1 MAWSQTHR
9 LPQERDRTQT
19 PPKHQDKG
27 LLPKHSLSGNREEGN
42 YERVRE
48 TDNQETWDP
57 RQEAALGVTLQT
69 GFRGLV
75 RGVGQE
81 DRMKLGWL
89 EIQTWRWAVG
99 HHGRISAVEQDPPIC
114 ILEDPGTRGMDW
126 VWAKL
131 AITAVLGRNNG
142 APNYGIGRW
151 GRGRWAIW
159 GFIWK
164 ADASEDRW
172 LPGS

>member
-27 LLPKHSLSGNREEGN
+27 LLPKHSLSGNPKEGN

-75 RGVGQE
+75 QGRGAGGRDEAGLAGNSDLAVGGGTPRKDFSSGTRPSDLYSRRSRHKGDGLGVG
-81 DRMKLGWL
+81 KTGY
-89 EIQTWRWAVG
+89 
-99 HHGRISAVEQDPPIC
+99 
-114 ILEDPGTRGMDW
+114 
-126 VWAKL
+126 
-131 AITAVLGRNNG
+131 
-142 APNYGIGRW
+142 YGCPRE
-151 GRGRWAIW
+151 
-159 GFIWK
+159 K
-164 ADASEDRW
+164 
-172 LPGS
+172 